1 MGKRIQNMYNPRML
15 PTYRPNRRR
24 RAKKYGFRARMKTA
38 GGRKTIGRRRLK
50 GRYKLTPSA
59 RA

>member
-1 MGKRIQNMYNPRML
+1 MYNPRML

-38 GGRKTIGRRRLK
+38 GGRKTISRRRFK

-59 RA
+59 QA